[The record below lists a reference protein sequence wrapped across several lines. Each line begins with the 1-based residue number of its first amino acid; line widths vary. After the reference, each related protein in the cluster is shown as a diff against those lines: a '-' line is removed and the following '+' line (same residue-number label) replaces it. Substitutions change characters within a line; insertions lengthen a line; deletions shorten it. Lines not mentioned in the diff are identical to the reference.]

1 MNLAIRDLVNSKS
14 LTWHSEAK
22 ITYNFKPCF
31 TTTDVFFS
39 TIMNQSIDWI
49 NNRQNISKFI
59 LIPQEKL
66 KIFS

>member
-1 MNLAIRDLVNSKS
+1 MNLTICDLVNSKS
-14 LTWHSEAK
+14 LTWRSEAK
-22 ITYNFKPCF
+22 ITYNFKPWF

-49 NNRQNISKFI
+49 NNRQNVSKFI